1 VSDEVFHPIYHG
13 RATNSAAR
21 LPYATVVSDLSKA
34 FSLAGLRL
42 GWIVERDAERRKEY
56 LNAREYVTVSN
67 TPMGEFLGEIAIRH
81 HGQVLARTHEVT
93 RANLQLLERVV
104 AQSADVLDWVRPMGG
119 MTAWVRLASGG
130 GGARRFCEEALRHG
144 LLFAPGDCWGF
155 PDHFRVGFGVGP
167 EWYSRAMERFFD
179 LIHMHSSAARA
190 KTGP

>member
-1 VSDEVFHPIYHG
+1 
-13 RATNSAAR
+13 
-21 LPYATVVSDLSKA
+21 
-34 FSLAGLRL
+34 
-42 GWIVERDAERRKEY
+42 
-56 LNAREYVTVSN
+56 
-67 TPMGEFLGEIAIRH
+67 
-81 HGQVLARTHEVT
+81 VT